1 MLMSFC
7 RLVKDNQA
15 YANPAQHMKD
25 DTEPKRYTNIQH
37 FFANYYNQ
45 LLQLLV
51 GFPDPHALKSTLQE
65 ILPLPDVCKSV
76 IYTLMRELAT
86 GFSTI
91 P

>member
-1 MLMSFC
+1 MSFC

-15 YANPAQHMKD
+15 YANPAQHMKE
-25 DTEPKRYTNIQH
+25 DTEPKRYINIQH

-45 LLQLLV
+45 LLHLLV